1 MQVTVIPFVSVSV
14 SCLPS
19 QVRALSPIHTRIDYL
34 YLLMY
39 VCFLAFWLLSS
50 PFGLCSLLRDL
61 LLLRLFCTP
70 VAVACGTVNAVC

>member
-1 MQVTVIPFVSVSV
+1 MQVTVIVFVSASV
-14 SCLPS
+14 SCLPC
-19 QVRALSPIHTRIDYL
+19 QVRALSPTHTLIHYL
-34 YLLMY
+34 YLCMS

-70 VAVACGTVNAVC
+70 VAAACGTVNAVC